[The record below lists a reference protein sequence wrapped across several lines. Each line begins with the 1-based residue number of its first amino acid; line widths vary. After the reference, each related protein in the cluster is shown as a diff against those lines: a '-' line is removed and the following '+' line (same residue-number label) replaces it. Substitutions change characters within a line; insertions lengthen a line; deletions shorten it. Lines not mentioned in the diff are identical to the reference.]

1 MIVNDL
7 MKICMKIVAWDIIDD
22 LPAPDPD
29 ELMQLLSNAELKKN
43 DKKWQ
48 NDLSDLNLLEMTGND
63 LKWIKMT

>member
-1 MIVNDL
+1 